1 MEMQKLVIF
10 QLGGENYGI
19 DIKLVSAIEKVHK
32 TVPIPNSIS
41 FIKGIMKLRGGVI
54 PVCSLRNKFGLEE
67 IENTD
72 NTKFLVIKSGTMEIA
87 LSVDSV
93 DEIHDIETQDSYE
106 APDLIKSPKTRY
118 IDKIVT
124 VGERLVVVL
133 DTSNLLS
140 DEELENIEKIIE
152 NH

>member
-54 PVCSLRNKFGLEE
+54 PVCSLRNKFGLDE